1 MEDLAWL
8 GIRWQ
13 EGPDVGGPFA
23 PYEQSRRRELYL
35 DAWRRLRDGGFIYP
49 CSCSRKDL
57 ATSAAA
63 PNDVDDEPLYPG
75 YCRSKIGE
83 ATNHD
88 VPEGVNWRFRVPD
101 GETIVFDD
109 LRQGRQCFV
118 AGNDFGDF
126 VVWRRDDVPA
136 YQLAV
141 VADDAAMQITEVVR
155 GADLLKPTVR
165 QLLLIRALNRPVP
178 AYYHCDLVRDQAG
191 VRLAKR
197 DDALSLAYCARARLY
212 AAGCTRNVL
221 CPLIRLHNLIEE
233 VYRRDGKG
241 GCDRACELACD
252 LDSRCCR
259 LDSRRGVVYRLR
271 ESVEGG
277 FAYRPA
283 ELQQY
288 MSHPNFWPYLISL
301 LCNFLIAYA
310 IARVVAG
317 STTQGLFRGV
327 SASAFLVG
335 LAAAVAMVTEMV
347 FESRPMPF
355 VPISAAYPLMGSI
368 LMGIII
374 GVWKPE
380 RRPHSMT
387 IKIERKIVHAGT

>member
-1 MEDLAWL
+1 MADSFPTQRAGYRGRLAPSPTGLLHLGHACTFWTAYQRALAHNGTLVFRNEDLDPQRSKAAFAQAMMEDLAWL

-165 QLLLIRALNRPVP
+165 QLLLIRALNLPVP

-197 DDALSLAYCARARLY
+197 DDALSLR
-212 AAGCTRNVL
+212 T
-221 CPLIRLHNLIEE
+221 
-233 VYRRDGKG
+233 
-241 GCDRACELACD
+241 
-252 LDSRCCR
+252 
-259 LDSRRGVVYRLR
+259 LR
-271 ESVEGG
+271 E
-277 FAYRPA
+277 
-283 ELQQY
+283 Q
-288 MSHPNFWPYLISL
+288 
-301 LCNFLIAYA
+301 
-310 IARVVAG
+310 G
-317 STTQGLFRGV
+317 STPQDV
-327 SASAFLVG
+327 
-335 LAAAVAMVTEMV
+335 LAMCYA
-347 FESRPMPF
+347 
-355 VPISAAYPLMGSI
+355 
-368 LMGIII
+368 
-374 GVWKPE
+374 
-380 RRPHSMT
+380 H
-387 IKIERKIVHAGT
+387 